1 MGTCFAEGDRK
12 HMEHSNRLGAN
23 RRFRL
28 FLASTVIA
36 CSVLS
41 SGALAGQP
49 GLYDL
54 GDLKALERAFTKL
67 ADKVRPSVVAIRTY
81 QASNSN
87 SRAGRSVL
95 RPDSQGT
102 GFIIDPAGYIVTN
115 RHVIE
120 DANVVS
126 VILDNGVKYDAEIVQ
141 ADIRS
146 DIAVLKIEAKG
157 LKAVRLGDGGKLRPN
172 QWVFASGNPFGLA
185 LADGRPSVSYGVVS
199 AVGRQMTQRL
209 VGNSNIQ
216 YYGNMIETSATI
228 NPGNSG
234 GALFDIDGNAVG
246 IVTAIET
253 GSGLSE
259 GRGFAIPMDRNIRRI
274 IETLKSGEEVRYG
287 YLGVTVQDVE
297 KPVTSLVVDSRTYRG
312 ALLKTINP
320 TDGPAGV
327 AGLRADDIVIEFDGA
342 PIENS
347 DHLVRLVG
355 FTPVGTDVSVTF
367 LRGRVKRKT
376 TVTLGDR
383 MNMIGR
389 AARRP

>member
-1 MGTCFAEGDRK
+1 
-12 HMEHSNRLGAN
+12 MEHRNRLGAN

-28 FLASTVIA
+28 FLTSTAIA
-36 CSVLS
+36 CSLLS
-41 SGALAGQP
+41 SGVLAGQP

-67 ADKVRPSVVAIRTY
+67 AEKVRPSVVAIRTY
-81 QASNSN
+81 QASDRS
-87 SRAGRSVL
+87 GRSVL

-102 GFIIDPAGYIVTN
+102 GFIIDPSGYIVTN
-115 RHVIE
+115 RHVLE
-120 DANVVS
+120 GANVVS

-146 DIAVLKIEAKG
+146 DIAVLKIEAEN

-199 AVGRQMTQRL
+199 ALGRQMTQRL
-209 VGNSNIQ
+209 ARNSDVQ
-216 YYGNMIETSATI
+216 YYGNMIETSAVI

-253 GSGLSE
+253 GSGVSE

-274 IETLKSGEEVRYG
+274 IETLKRGEEVRYG
-287 YLGVTVQDVE
+287 YLGVQVTDVDPPE
-297 KPVTSLVVDSRTYRG
+297 TSLVVDSRIYRG
-312 ALLKTINP
+312 ALLTSVNP
-320 TDGPAGV
+320 PDGPAGQ
-327 AGLRADDIVIEFDGA
+327 AGLRAKDIVIEFDGA

-383 MNMIGR
+383 MSMIGR
-389 AARRP
+389 ATRRP